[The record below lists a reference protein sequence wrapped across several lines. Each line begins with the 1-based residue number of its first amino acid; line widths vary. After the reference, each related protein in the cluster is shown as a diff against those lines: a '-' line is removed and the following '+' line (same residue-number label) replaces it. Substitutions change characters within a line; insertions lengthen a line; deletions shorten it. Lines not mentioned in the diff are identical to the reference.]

1 MGDQTYLAFM
11 RVTILGMARSG
22 KSSLVNNVVN
32 NAFSASYT
40 KTTEATLYYSVQ
52 RIQGEQDALLEIE
65 DTFGSND
72 VGDVAVRHKHV
83 EERQVQD
90 FYDFWWP
97 QSSTEARAAQKKLK
111 DQGST
116 IDVHGHARAME
127 KPLGLYK
134 PPVDGV
140 FRPLTKNRM
149 AFLIVFDGN
158 DETSY
163 KEAVRVFE
171 GLKDYHVKKG
181 STIKPLI
188 NFVANK
194 IDKDPT
200 SPVFQ
205 GVMAS
210 AKAYCDFNSVPIQQ
224 VSALQYKGVKKLFR
238 SIVQAV
244 RSNQL
249 LWLMDLDTM
258 AEADD
263 SEAGKCTI
271 Q

>member
-1 MGDQTYLAFM
+1 M

-72 VGDVAVRHKHV
+72 VGDVAIRVGLT

-97 QSSTEARAAQKKLK
+97 QTVSEARSEQIRLK
-111 DQGST
+111 GQGSK
-116 IDVHGHARAME
+116 IDHLGYARSME

-171 GLKDYHVKKG
+171 GLKDYHAKKQ
-181 STIKPLI
+181 SPIEPLI

-200 SPVFQ
+200 SPLFQ
-205 GVMAS
+205 SVMAS
-210 AKAYCDFNSVPIQQ
+210 AKAYCDFNSVPMQQ

-249 LWLMDLDTM
+249 LWMMDIDTM
-258 AEADD
+258 AEAEDD
-263 SEAGKCTI
+263 GVGKCTI